1 MKRKTL
7 SVEKIKAR
15 YGYIFLLPWIIGM
28 LLFFLFPIFQ
38 SMFFSFTRLN
48 IAESGVTTE
57 FVGIE
62 NFHEILYV
70 NPDYINNLILGL
82 TEIFTQLP
90 FIIVVSLILAL
101 LLNNNFPGR
110 LFFRSFYFLPV
121 IISSG
126 LALNLFLSASGNN
139 ASEVA
144 LSDSV
149 TFGMIDFTEIL
160 SGLNLPV
167 SIETYLSTVL
177 EDLFMLV
184 WKSGIQIVLFIS
196 GLQSIPDSLYEVS
209 KVEGA
214 TKWEEFWFITL
225 PMLLRTML
233 LVIIFTIVE
242 IITSA
247 NNPVIEQGYNQFSV
261 VEYGLGS
268 AMLWF
273 YFVIVGAAI
282 AVILLLYNKLFLKR
296 WS

>member
-7 SVEKIKAR
+7 SVEKIKSR
-15 YGYIFLLPWIIGM
+15 YGYVFLSPWIIGM
-28 LLFFLFPIFQ
+28 IVFFIFPIFQ

-48 IAESGVTTE
+48 ITESGITTE

-268 AMLWF
+268 SMLWF

-282 AVILLLYNKLFLKR
+282 AVILLLYNKMFLKR